1 MLCRSARL
9 HIGQQ
14 ARHDL
19 LLKLHGMVHTPRK
32 SRPLASAD
40 AMERIWLL
48 WRISIHV
55 LVALLCA
62 VVFVRDGFSWPLAAF
77 IVTYAAG
84 RWVPVKQLWVLAVLV
99 LWVVLL
105 IDATSAGFLAFALY
119 FLVINTLRPAL
130 AVPSVGLIAG
140 IAVYGLGRHNGWS
153 IGGVVGPI
161 VGALVACVLGYGF
174 LQLRRESYA
183 RVAASRQ
190 AGEAGE
196 RARLAG
202 EIHDTIAQGLSSIQ
216 MLLHSAE
223 RRVTEHQIDDPD
235 LLRELRLARNTA
247 ADNVLEARQIIAALQ
262 PQPLVGTQLPVALAR
277 VVANT
282 PQGQAIAFATDGQPR
297 QLPEDVEAALMRVT
311 QSLVS
316 NVVRH
321 AHATRAQVTLTYQP
335 DQVSVDVVDN
345 GVGFDYDAQVQR
357 AVTRKSGAEGIL
369 GVRTRVAKFGGDVHV
384 ETAPGHGC
392 GVSVMIPTAQRQD
405 TDRVA
410 KHE

>member
-14 ARHDL
+14 ARHGL
-19 LLKLHGMVHTPRK
+19 LLKLHGMVHTPQK
-32 SRPLASAD
+32 SRQLASAD

-119 FLVINTLRPAL
+119 FLVINTLRPEL

-190 AGEAGE
+190 AGEADE

-277 VVANT
+277 VVAST
-282 PQGQAIAFATDGQPR
+282 PQGAAIAFATDGQPR

-357 AVTRKSGAEGIL
+357 TVTRKSGAEGIP

-384 ETAPGHGC
+384 ETAPGQGC
-392 GVSVMIPTAQRQD
+392 GVSVMIPTSQRQD